1 MARIPLALRH
11 GYRSPDSRPPLYLIL
26 TLARRERI
34 GNATIGDLSVNGRFE
49 CLTLEDLERPNK
61 IPGETAIPKGTY
73 QILLTM
79 SPRFHRVLPLLV
91 NVPGFDG
98 IRIHPGN
105 TDKDTEGC
113 ILVGTGIVNG
123 ALTSSRVAFD
133 RLYLKLAQAG
143 ENLSISII

>member
-1 MARIPLALRH
+1 M
-11 GYRSPDSRPPLYLIL
+11 IL
-26 TLARRERI
+26 TLVRRERI
-34 GNATIGDLSVNGRFE
+34 GSATVGDLSVNGRFE
-49 CLTLEDLERPNK
+49 CFTLEDLERQKK

-133 RLYLKLAQAG
+133 RLYLKLVNAG
-143 ENLSISII
+143 EPISISIV

>member
-1 MARIPLALRH
+1 M
-11 GYRSPDSRPPLYLIL
+11 
-26 TLARRERI
+26 
-34 GNATIGDLSVNGRFE
+34 GDLSVNGRFE
-49 CLTLEDLERPNK
+49 CFTLEDLERQKK

-133 RLYLKLAQAG
+133 RLYLKLVNAG
-143 ENLSISII
+143 EPISISIV